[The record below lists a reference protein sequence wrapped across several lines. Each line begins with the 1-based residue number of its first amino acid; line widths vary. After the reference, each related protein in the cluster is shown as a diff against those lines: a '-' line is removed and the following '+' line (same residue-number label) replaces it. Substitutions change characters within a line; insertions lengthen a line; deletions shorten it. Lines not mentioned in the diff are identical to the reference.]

1 MIWWYS
7 IKNITQYP
15 TQLETCNSEI
25 HKPNKILVV
34 GKLFGLFFIFFGKPN
49 VQFVEKYQIYR
60 AIYYVIL

>member
-25 HKPNKILVV
+25 HKPNKILV
-34 GKLFGLFFIFFGKPN
+34 FGLIFIFFGKPN
-49 VQFVEKYQIYR
+49 VQFVEKYLIYR